1 LQTFFEIV
9 EFVRRPNLAK
19 PSPPTNLLT
28 PSSVCLKTHQQVH
41 LDMIAALVASNNNNN
56 RYIFSFTK
64 AFSKYAELVGISDR
78 TPETVAKAIFTR

>member
-1 LQTFFEIV
+1 
-9 EFVRRPNLAK
+9 
-19 PSPPTNLLT
+19 
-28 PSSVCLKTHQQVH
+28 
-41 LDMIAALVASNNNNN
+41 MIAAPVASNNNN